1 MSSALR
7 NRVLLVLV
15 VIAAAAVL
23 ATGFLGL
30 APNRLESP
38 KPIALW
44 HALTAPALAGT
55 ITLGGLLAI
64 LSFLRATPR
73 TAVATLVVSTVLM
86 LLLLFAAGESAAALM
101 GSAPQADRVSLG
113 AAFWVA
119 IFCLAI
125 GLADALR
132 RLGAGAVPR
141 FLFVATLALALAVMA
156 QSGVFSALSLTR
168 EYAARRDLFATAL
181 DRHGML
187 VLVSVAAALVIGVP
201 LGLLT
206 ARKPARAGP
215 IFATLNLLQTIPSI
229 ALFGLLIV
237 PLSALAA
244 AVPGLA
250 ALGIGG
256 IGPAP
261 AILALVLY
269 ALLPVVR
276 NTRAGID
283 GVDPAIIDAANGMG
297 LSQAQIFW
305 RIELPL
311 GMPVFLAGLR
321 IVLVQTIGLAV
332 IAALIGA
339 GGLGTF
345 VFQGIGQYATDL
357 VLLGAIPTILLA
369 LAADFILALAI
380 ELSRRRQLP

>member
-1 MSSALR
+1 MSDAPR
-7 NRVLLVLV
+7 NRVLLVLAL
-15 VIAAAAVL
+15 IALAAFL
-23 ATGFLGL
+23 GTGFLGL
-30 APNRLESP
+30 APNRLTSTSP
-38 KPIALW
+38 LYLWQALGLPE
-44 HALTAPALAGT
+44 LTAILALGL
-55 ITLGGLLAI
+55 ILGA
-64 LSFLRATPR
+64 LSLLRASPN
-73 TAVATLVVSTVLM
+73 TARASLALGTALL
-86 LLLLFAAGESAAALM
+86 LLLLFAAGESAARLM
-101 GSAPQADRVSLG
+101 RTAPPAARASLG

-125 GLADALR
+125 GMADALR
-132 RLGAGAVPR
+132 RLGATAVAR
-141 FLFVATLALALAVMA
+141 FLVVALIALAIAAMARGGIFSNLALA
-156 QSGVFSALSLTR
+156 R
-168 EYAARRDLFATAL
+168 EYAAHRAAFAAAL
-181 DRHGML
+181 DRHGVL
-187 VLVSVAAALVIGVP
+187 VLVSVAAALLIGVP
-201 LGLLT
+201 LGILT
-206 ARKPARAGP
+206 ARKPASAGA

-244 AVPGLA
+244 AAPGLA

-261 AILALVLY
+261 AIVALVLY

-283 GVDPAIIDAANGMG
+283 GIDPAIIDTARGMG
-297 LSQAQIFW
+297 FSPRQIFL
-305 RIELPL
+305 RVELPL

-332 IAALIGA
+332 VAALIGA

-369 LAADFILALAI
+369 LAADFLLTLAI
-380 ELSRRRQLP
+380 ALSQGRQA

>member
-1 MSSALR
+1 MSDAPR
-7 NRVLLVLV
+7 NRVLLVLAL
-15 VIAAAAVL
+15 IALAAFL
-23 ATGFLGL
+23 GTGFLGL
-30 APNRLESP
+30 APNRLTSP
-38 KPIALW
+38 SPLYLWQALGLPE
-44 HALTAPALAGT
+44 LTAILAL
-55 ITLGGLLAI
+55 GLIFGA
-64 LSFLRATPR
+64 LSLLRASPN
-73 TAVATLVVSTVLM
+73 TARASLALGTALL
-86 LLLLFAAGESAAALM
+86 LLLLFAAGESAARLM
-101 GSAPQADRVSLG
+101 RTAPPAARASLG

-125 GLADALR
+125 GMADALR
-132 RLGAGAVPR
+132 RLGATAVAR
-141 FLFVATLALALAVMA
+141 FLVVALIALAIAAMARGGIFSNLALA
-156 QSGVFSALSLTR
+156 R
-168 EYAARRDLFATAL
+168 EYAAHRAAFAAAL
-181 DRHGML
+181 DRHGVL
-187 VLVSVAAALVIGVP
+187 VLVSVAAALLIGVP
-201 LGLLT
+201 LGILT
-206 ARKPARAGP
+206 ARKPASAGA

-244 AVPGLA
+244 AAPGLA

-261 AILALVLY
+261 AIVALVLY

-283 GVDPAIIDAANGMG
+283 GIDPAIIDTARGMG
-297 LSQAQIFW
+297 FSPRQIFL
-305 RIELPL
+305 RVELPL

-332 IAALIGA
+332 VAALIGA

-369 LAADFILALAI
+369 LAADFLLTLAI
-380 ELSRRRQLP
+380 ALSQGRQA

>member
-1 MSSALR
+1 VSGAPR

-15 VIAAAAVL
+15 LIALAAFL
-23 ATGFLGL
+23 GTGFLGL
-30 APNRLESP
+30 APNRLTSP
-38 KPIALW
+38 RPIYLWQALGP
-44 HALTAPALAGT
+44 PALAAVV
-55 ITLGGLLAI
+55 TLGLVLGA
-64 LSFLRATPR
+64 LSLLRASPNAAR
-73 TAVATLVVSTVLM
+73 ASLVVGGA
-86 LLLLFAAGESAAALM
+86 LLLVLLFTAGESAAALKRT
-101 GSAPQADRVSLG
+101 APHAARASLG

-119 IFCLAI
+119 IFCLAMSM
-125 GLADALR
+125 ADALR
-132 RLGAGAVPR
+132 RLGAGAGLR
-141 FLFVATLALALAVMA
+141 FLLVALIALTVAVMA
-156 QSGVFSALSLTR
+156 RGGVFSALALAR
-168 EYAARRDLFATAL
+168 EYVAHRAAFASAL
-181 DRHGML
+181 DRHGVL

-201 LGLLT
+201 LGILT
-206 ARKPARAGP
+206 ARKPASAGA

-244 AVPGLA
+244 AAPGLG

-261 AILALVLY
+261 AIVALVLY

-283 GVDPAIIDAANGMG
+283 GVDPAIIDTARGMG
-297 LSQAQIFW
+297 FSPRQIFL
-305 RIELPL
+305 RVELPL

-332 IAALIGA
+332 VAALIGA

-345 VFQGIGQYATDL
+345 VFEGIGQYATDL

-369 LAADFILALAI
+369 LAADFLLTLAI
-380 ELSRRRQLP
+380 ALSQGRQIP

>member
-1 MSSALR
+1 MSDAPR
-7 NRVLLVLV
+7 NRVLLVLAL
-15 VIAAAAVL
+15 IALAAFL
-23 ATGFLGL
+23 GTGFLGL
-30 APNRLESP
+30 APNRLTSP
-38 KPIALW
+38 SPLYLWQALGLPE
-44 HALTAPALAGT
+44 LTAILALGL
-55 ITLGGLLAI
+55 ILGA
-64 LSFLRATPR
+64 LSLLRASPN
-73 TAVATLVVSTVLM
+73 TARASLALGTALL
-86 LLLLFAAGESAAALM
+86 LLLLFAAGESAARLM
-101 GSAPQADRVSLG
+101 RTAPPAARASLG

-125 GLADALR
+125 GMADALR
-132 RLGAGAVPR
+132 RLGAGAVAR
-141 FLFVATLALALAVMA
+141 FLVVALIALAIAAMACDGIFSNLALA
-156 QSGVFSALSLTR
+156 R
-168 EYAARRDLFATAL
+168 EYAAHRAAFAAAL
-181 DRHGML
+181 DRHGVL
-187 VLVSVAAALVIGVP
+187 VLVSVAAALLIGVP
-201 LGLLT
+201 LGILT
-206 ARKPARAGP
+206 ARKPASAGA

-237 PLSALAA
+237 PLSALVAA
-244 AVPGLA
+244 APGLA

-261 AILALVLY
+261 AIVALVLY

-283 GVDPAIIDAANGMG
+283 GIDPAIIDTARGMG
-297 LSQAQIFW
+297 FSPRQIFL
-305 RIELPL
+305 RVELPL

-332 IAALIGA
+332 VAALIGA

-369 LAADFILALAI
+369 LAADFLLTLAI
-380 ELSRRRQLP
+380 ALSQGRQA

>member
-1 MSSALR
+1 MSDAPR
-7 NRVLLVLV
+7 NRVLLVLAL
-15 VIAAAAVL
+15 IALAAFL
-23 ATGFLGL
+23 GTGFLGL
-30 APNRLESP
+30 APNRLTSP
-38 KPIALW
+38 SPLYLWQALGLPE
-44 HALTAPALAGT
+44 LTAILALGL
-55 ITLGGLLAI
+55 ILGA
-64 LSFLRATPR
+64 LSLLRASPN
-73 TAVATLVVSTVLM
+73 TARASLALGTALL
-86 LLLLFAAGESAAALM
+86 LLLLFAAGESAARLM
-101 GSAPQADRVSLG
+101 RTAPPAARASLG

-125 GLADALR
+125 GMADALR
-132 RLGAGAVPR
+132 RLGATAVAR
-141 FLFVATLALALAVMA
+141 FLVVALIALAIAAMARGGIFSNLALA
-156 QSGVFSALSLTR
+156 R
-168 EYAARRDLFATAL
+168 EYAAHRAAFAAAL
-181 DRHGML
+181 DRHGVL
-187 VLVSVAAALVIGVP
+187 VLVSVAAALLIGVP
-201 LGLLT
+201 LGILT
-206 ARKPARAGP
+206 ARKPASAGA

-244 AVPGLA
+244 AAPGLA

-261 AILALVLY
+261 AIVALVLY

-283 GVDPAIIDAANGMG
+283 GIDPAIIDTARGMG
-297 LSQAQIFW
+297 FSPRQIFL
-305 RIELPL
+305 RVELPL

-332 IAALIGA
+332 VAALIGA

-369 LAADFILALAI
+369 LAADFLLTLAI
-380 ELSRRRQLP
+380 ALSQGRQA

>member
-1 MSSALR
+1 MSDARR
-7 NRVLLVLV
+7 NRVLLILV
-15 VIAAAAVL
+15 AIALAACL
-23 ATGFLGL
+23 AAGFLGL
-30 APNRLESP
+30 APNRLTSP
-38 KPIALW
+38 RPIHLW
-44 HALTAPALAGT
+44 HALDEPTLAATLALGA
-55 ITLGGLLAI
+55 ILAT
-64 LSFLRATPR
+64 LSFLRASPR
-73 TAVATLVVSTVLM
+73 TALATLVASSALM

-101 GSAPQADRVSLG
+101 ASAPRAVRVSLG
-113 AAFWVA
+113 AAFWIA

-125 GLADALR
+125 SMADALR
-132 RLGAGAVPR
+132 RLGAGAVAR
-141 FLFVATLALALAVMA
+141 FLFVVLFVLALAAMA
-156 QSGVFSALSLTR
+156 QAGVFSGLSLAR
-168 EYAARRDLFATAL
+168 EYAARRDLFAAAL
-181 DRHGML
+181 DRHGIL

-206 ARKPARAGP
+206 ARRPASAGP

-244 AVPGLA
+244 AAPGLA

-261 AILALVLY
+261 AITALVLY

-283 GVDPAIIDAANGMG
+283 GVDPAIIDAAMGMG

-311 GMPVFLAGLR
+311 GLPVFLAGLR

-332 IAALIGA
+332 VAALIGA

-369 LAADFILALAI
+369 LAADFLLTLAI

>member
-1 MSSALR
+1 MSDAPR
-7 NRVLLVLV
+7 NRVLLVLAL
-15 VIAAAAVL
+15 IALAAFL
-23 ATGFLGL
+23 GTGFLGL
-30 APNRLESP
+30 APNRLTSP
-38 KPIALW
+38 SPLYLWQALGLPE
-44 HALTAPALAGT
+44 LTAILALGL
-55 ITLGGLLAI
+55 ILGA
-64 LSFLRATPR
+64 LSLLRASPN
-73 TAVATLVVSTVLM
+73 TARASLALGTALL
-86 LLLLFAAGESAAALM
+86 LLLLFAAGESAARLM
-101 GSAPQADRVSLG
+101 RTPPPAARASLG

-125 GLADALR
+125 GMADALR
-132 RLGAGAVPR
+132 RLGARAVAR
-141 FLFVATLALALAVMA
+141 FLVVALIALAIAAMARGGIFSNLALA
-156 QSGVFSALSLTR
+156 R
-168 EYAARRDLFATAL
+168 EYAAHRAAFAAAL
-181 DRHGML
+181 DRHGVL
-187 VLVSVAAALVIGVP
+187 VLVSVAAALLIGVP
-201 LGLLT
+201 LGILT
-206 ARKPARAGP
+206 ARKPASAGA

-244 AVPGLA
+244 AAPGLA

-261 AILALVLY
+261 AIVALVLY

-283 GVDPAIIDAANGMG
+283 GIDPAIIDTARGMG
-297 LSQAQIFW
+297 FSPRQIFL
-305 RIELPL
+305 RVELPL

-332 IAALIGA
+332 VAALIGA

-369 LAADFILALAI
+369 LAADFLLTLAI
-380 ELSRRRQLP
+380 ALSQGRQA

>member
-1 MSSALR
+1 TA
-7 NRVLLVLV
+7 
-15 VIAAAAVL
+15 IL
-23 ATGFLGL
+23 ALGL
-30 APNRLESP
+30 ILG
-38 KPIALW
+38 ALS
-44 HALTAPALAGT
+44 L
-55 ITLGGLLAI
+55 
-64 LSFLRATPR
+64 LRASPN
-73 TAVATLVVSTVLM
+73 TARASLALGTALL
-86 LLLLFAAGESAAALM
+86 LLLLFAAGESAARLM
-101 GSAPQADRVSLG
+101 RTAPPAARASLG

-125 GLADALR
+125 GMADALR
-132 RLGAGAVPR
+132 RLGATAVAR
-141 FLFVATLALALAVMA
+141 FLVVALIALAIAAMARGGIFSNLALA
-156 QSGVFSALSLTR
+156 R
-168 EYAARRDLFATAL
+168 EYAAHRAAF
-181 DRHGML
+181 
-187 VLVSVAAALVIGVP
+187 AAALLIGVP
-201 LGLLT
+201 LGILT
-206 ARKPARAGP
+206 ARKPASAGA

-244 AVPGLA
+244 AAPGLA

-261 AILALVLY
+261 AIVALVLY

-283 GVDPAIIDAANGMG
+283 GIDPAIIDTARGMG
-297 LSQAQIFW
+297 FSPRQIFL
-305 RIELPL
+305 RVELPL

-332 IAALIGA
+332 VAALIGA

-369 LAADFILALAI
+369 LAADFLLTLAI
-380 ELSRRRQLP
+380 ALSQGRQA

>member
-1 MSSALR
+1 MSDAPR
-7 NRVLLVLV
+7 NRVLLVLAL
-15 VIAAAAVL
+15 IALAAFL
-23 ATGFLGL
+23 GTGFLGL
-30 APNRLESP
+30 APNRLTSP
-38 KPIALW
+38 SPLYLWQALGLPE
-44 HALTAPALAGT
+44 LTAILALGL
-55 ITLGGLLAI
+55 ILGA
-64 LSFLRATPR
+64 LSLLRASPN
-73 TAVATLVVSTVLM
+73 TARASLALGTALL
-86 LLLLFAAGESAAALM
+86 LLLLFAAGESAARLM
-101 GSAPQADRVSLG
+101 RTAPPAARASLG

-125 GLADALR
+125 GMADALR
-132 RLGAGAVPR
+132 RLGATAVAR
-141 FLFVATLALALAVMA
+141 FLVVALIALAIAAMARGGIFSNLALA
-156 QSGVFSALSLTR
+156 R
-168 EYAARRDLFATAL
+168 EYAAHRAAFAAAL
-181 DRHGML
+181 DRHGVL
-187 VLVSVAAALVIGVP
+187 VLVSVAAALLIGLP
-201 LGLLT
+201 LGILT
-206 ARKPARAGP
+206 ARKPASAGA

-244 AVPGLA
+244 AAPGLA

-261 AILALVLY
+261 AIVALVLY

-283 GVDPAIIDAANGMG
+283 GIDPAIIDTARGMG
-297 LSQAQIFW
+297 FSPRQIFL
-305 RIELPL
+305 RVELPL

-332 IAALIGA
+332 VAALIGA

-369 LAADFILALAI
+369 LAADFLLTLAI
-380 ELSRRRQLP
+380 ALSQGRQA

>member
-1 MSSALR
+1 MSDAPR
-7 NRVLLVLV
+7 NRVLLVLAL
-15 VIAAAAVL
+15 IALAAFL
-23 ATGFLGL
+23 GTGFLGL
-30 APNRLESP
+30 APNRLTSP
-38 KPIALW
+38 SPLYLWQALGLPE
-44 HALTAPALAGT
+44 LTAILALGL
-55 ITLGGLLAI
+55 ILGA
-64 LSFLRATPR
+64 LSLLRASPN
-73 TAVATLVVSTVLM
+73 TARASLALGTALL
-86 LLLLFAAGESAAALM
+86 LLLLFAAGESAARLM
-101 GSAPQADRVSLG
+101 RTAPPAARASLG

-125 GLADALR
+125 GMADALR
-132 RLGAGAVPR
+132 RLGAGAVAR
-141 FLFVATLALALAVMA
+141 FLVVALIALAIAAMARGGIFSNLALA
-156 QSGVFSALSLTR
+156 R
-168 EYAARRDLFATAL
+168 EYAAHRAAFAAAL
-181 DRHGML
+181 DRHGVL
-187 VLVSVAAALVIGVP
+187 VLVSVAAALLIGVP
-201 LGLLT
+201 LGILT
-206 ARKPARAGP
+206 ARKPASAGA

-244 AVPGLA
+244 AAPGLA

-261 AILALVLY
+261 AIVALVLY

-283 GVDPAIIDAANGMG
+283 GIDPAIIDTARGMG
-297 LSQAQIFW
+297 FSPRQIFL
-305 RIELPL
+305 RVELPL

-332 IAALIGA
+332 VAALIGA

-369 LAADFILALAI
+369 LAADFLLTLAI
-380 ELSRRRQLP
+380 ALSQGRQA